1 LDVSAA
7 FFASRPGPEL
17 FPISLQSLPQSDVA
31 YTKARMFC
39 PNCGREN
46 ADDAVF
52 CQRCGRAV
60 EPEEETRVAQRGGPP
75 ADRAFA
81 SVQINARREEDP
93 TEPAREIFS
102 VSPTLLFVKIG
113 YASAV
118 AAAFLLSAI
127 VAGVFRAVTPGGA
140 VWLGLVLC
148 LLFLIVPAFYH
159 LRQKLVRYRL
169 TETTVEIDRGLVSRT
184 TQNIPLQRV
193 QDVTVSATAF
203 QRILGFGDI
212 VIDNASESG
221 GKVVLKNIGRP
232 RKYADLLLRQMHL
245 LDR

>member
-1 LDVSAA
+1 
-7 FFASRPGPEL
+7 
-17 FPISLQSLPQSDVA
+17 
-31 YTKARMFC
+31 
-39 PNCGREN
+39 
-46 ADDAVF
+46 
-52 CQRCGRAV
+52 
-60 EPEEETRVAQRGGPP
+60 
-75 ADRAFA
+75 
-81 SVQINARREEDP
+81 
-93 TEPAREIFS
+93 
-102 VSPTLLFVKIG
+102 
-113 YASAV
+113 
-118 AAAFLLSAI
+118 
-127 VAGVFRAVTPGGA
+127 
-140 VWLGLVLC
+140 
-148 LLFLIVPAFYH
+148 
-159 LRQKLVRYRL
+159 VRYRL